1 MISVICSGSERKEGV
16 WLTVS
21 AASQLIGFGRN
32 TLERAM
38 SLGALPYMT
47 YEGRRIVDRD
57 AATAFRAKLV
67 QLALEEGLAIRKDDG
82 RVA

>member
-1 MISVICSGSERKEGV
+1 
-16 WLTVS
+16 
-21 AASQLIGFGRN
+21 
-32 TLERAM
+32 M